1 MVIRILVAA
10 ALAAGA
16 TASPLLPASAAYG
29 DPRKGC
35 ATGDSAIPPVPLLLP
50 PLA

>member
-10 ALAAGA
+10 ALATGV
-16 TASPLLPASAAYG
+16 TASPLASAAYG

-35 ATGDSAIPPVPLLLP
+35 ATGDSAIPPTCSVRPLP
-50 PLA
+50 

>member
-1 MVIRILVAA
+1 MAIRVLVAA

-16 TASPLLPASAAYG
+16 TASPLVPASAAYG

-35 ATGDSAIPPVPLLLP
+35 ASGDSAIPPILRRP
-50 PLA
+50 PLP

>member
-1 MVIRILVAA
+1 MVIRVLVAA

-16 TASPLLPASAAYG
+16 MASPLASAAYG

-35 ATGDSAIPPVPLLLP
+35 ATGDSAIPPTRLRRP
-50 PLA
+50 PLP